1 MRKVRGEK
9 GLSFQGI
16 AKAEII
22 NVSNRL
28 PIKIGKKIELST
40 GGLVTAFEDIRDH
53 YNIKW
58 VGWPGSVIIDQEKRD
73 TLYRQL
79 ESENCIPVFLTKKEV
94 SEYYHLFSNSSLW
107 PLLHYFISYSSYERD
122 WFDTYQKVNQ
132 KFAEVVA
139 EMAQENGIV
148 WVHDFHFMLFP
159 KILKEM
165 RPDLKIGFFLHTPFP
180 SCDVFRCHP
189 SRNELLLGL
198 LGADLIGFHTF
209 GYLRHFRSTI
219 LRVLGI
225 NSAIDTIQH
234 QNRKISIGVFP
245 IGISWKSFDKTMHS
259 AKYESC
265 LKKYRK
271 NYEGKKVVLSVE
283 RLDYTKGIP
292 EKLRAIDRYLA
303 THPDMHEKI
312 VFVQVAIPSREKV
325 EWNKRIEEQ
334 VVKQVSYING
344 KYSTINNIP
353 VQFMFKSIKKPDL
366 CALYNIADAALVT
379 PLYDGM
385 NLVAK
390 EYIACQKDKAGVLI
404 LSEFAG
410 AAQELFNAVI
420 VNPYDTDIFVQRIHE
435 AISLPQKDTQ
445 AMIKNMKENVIE
457 NSSENWARGFLESL
471 VNVNVDPGSQ
481 IATDCISTEDR
492 HKLDRAKNVAFFL
505 DYDGT
510 LREFENNP
518 DAASP
523 THEISDIINHITSK
537 KGREVY
543 IISGRCKEDLEKWF
557 SGFNCT
563 LIAEHGFFFKHARNG
578 KWQSFKKHVDLSW
591 KKEILNILKHY
602 ALSTP
607 GSFVEDKTASIV
619 WHFRSSDPELGERKA
634 RLLVDELSG
643 MTANM
648 PIIVQH
654 GRKIVEVCSQHI
666 NKGESL
672 KYALSNVSCDA
683 VVCAGDDLTDEHMFQ
698 VGNSKV
704 ISIKIGN
711 GETSAKYRFSTP
723 SKFRNL
729 LRELAGING

>member
-1 MRKVRGEK
+1 M
-9 GLSFQGI
+9 FYQGI
-16 AKAEII
+16 TKAEII

-28 PIKIGKKIELST
+28 PVKIGKKIEKSA
-40 GGLVTAFEDIRDH
+40 GGLVAAFEDIRDH

-58 VGWPGSVIIDQEKRD
+58 VGWSGSVINDQEKRD
-73 TLYRQL
+73 VLCKQL

-107 PLLHYFISYSSYERD
+107 PLLHYFIAYSSYEQD
-122 WFDTYQKVNQ
+122 WFNTYQNVNQ

-148 WVHDFHFMLFP
+148 WVHDFHLMLFP

-219 LRVLGI
+219 LRILGI
-225 NSAIDTIQH
+225 DSEIDAIQH
-234 QNRKISIGVFP
+234 QDRKISIGVFP

-259 AKYESC
+259 AKYENC
-265 LKKYRK
+265 LKKYGK

-292 EKLRAIDRYLA
+292 EKLQAIDRYLA
-303 THPDMHEKI
+303 AHPDMHEKV
-312 VFVQVAIPSREKV
+312 VFVLIAIPSREKV
-325 EWNKRIEEQ
+325 ECNRAIEEQ
-334 VVKQVSYING
+334 VVKQISYING

-353 VQFMFKSIKKPDL
+353 VQFIFKSIKKPDL
-366 CALYNIADAALVT
+366 CALYTIADVALVT

-410 AAQELFNAVI
+410 AAQELFNAI
-420 VNPYDTDIFVQRIHE
+420 IINPYDTDIFVQRIHE
-435 AISLPQKDTQ
+435 AISLSQEDAQ
-445 AMIKNMKENVIE
+445 AMIKSMKENVIE
-457 NSSENWARGFLESL
+457 NSSENWARKFLESL
-471 VNVNVDPGSQ
+471 TDVNIDSDFQ
-481 IATDCISTEDR
+481 ITTDCLSTEDR
-492 HKLDRAKNVAFFL
+492 HKLDRATNVVFFL

-518 DAASP
+518 DTAYP
-523 THEISDIINHITSK
+523 TNEIFDILKRIKSK
-537 KGREVY
+537 KGREIY
-543 IISGRCKEDLEKWF
+543 IISGRCKEDLENWF

-563 LIAEHGFFFKHARNG
+563 LIAEHGFFWKYVKDE
-578 KWQSFKKHVDLSW
+578 KWQSFKEQVDLSW
-591 KKEILNILKHY
+591 KREILKILKHY

-607 GSFVEDKTASIV
+607 GSFIEDKIASVV
-619 WHFRSSDPELGERKA
+619 WHFRNSDPEFGESKA
-634 RLLVDELSG
+634 RLLVDELSA
-643 MTANM
+643 MTAKM

-654 GRKIVEVCSQHI
+654 GKKIVEVCSQYI

-672 KYALSNVSCDA
+672 KYVLSNGSCD
-683 VVCAGDDLTDEHMFQ
+683 VIVCAGDDSTDEHMFQ

-704 ISIKIGN
+704 ISIKIGK
-711 GETSAKYRFSTP
+711 GETSAKYRFTTP

-729 LRELAGING
+729 LRELASTSG